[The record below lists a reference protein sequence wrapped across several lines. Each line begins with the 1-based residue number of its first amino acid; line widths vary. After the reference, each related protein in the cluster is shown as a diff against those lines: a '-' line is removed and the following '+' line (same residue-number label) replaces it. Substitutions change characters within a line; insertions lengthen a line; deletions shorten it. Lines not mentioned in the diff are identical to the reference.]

1 MTVDLVQLLIPG
13 LSATIAGLAGI
24 MWRRETAK
32 NAKLEKQLDR
42 LMGIIVS
49 RASKTDETVAE
60 FAEYLKQNEGGS

>member
-13 LSATIAGLAGI
+13 LSATIAALAGI
-24 MWRRETAK
+24 LWKRETAK

-60 FAEYLKQNEGGS
+60 FAEYLKQNEGGN